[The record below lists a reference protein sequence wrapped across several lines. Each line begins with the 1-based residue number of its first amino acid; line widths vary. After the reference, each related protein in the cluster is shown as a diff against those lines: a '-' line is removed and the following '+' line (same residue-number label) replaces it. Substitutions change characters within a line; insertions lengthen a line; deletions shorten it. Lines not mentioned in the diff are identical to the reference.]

1 MSQSPDHDELR
12 TVAELLEKKAAKLG
26 KKPFV
31 HFKDETYSY
40 ADLDRKSS
48 AVANALHE
56 RGIGQGDILS
66 VYLYNRPE
74 YLFTIFAAAK
84 LGAIFAPVDTRRT
97 GEFLESALTE
107 TNSDVI
113 IVDEDTHQDYEQ
125 IRDRVPAK
133 TIEVFAGNQ
142 IPASTYEPYGD
153 FLGANPNTPQK
164 VDVDGSD
171 TFSVNYAQRLT
182 PDQPN
187 GIRLPHYSYV
197 NTGRTVAHQV
207 LNLSDDDCI
216 FTTQPLFGNYAIQV
230 GLFGALVAEAE
241 FAFEKRFDQ
250 RQFWQ
255 WTRNHQASVLLYV
268 GRTLSVL
275 LNEESRSG
283 INNPIEY
290 AFGNGFGYDSGT
302 EVLTDFEDRF
312 DITVLE
318 MYGTTLT
325 SSLGTANRPHDR
337 KLGTAGR
344 PLDGVTVKIV
354 NDNDW
359 IVPEGVHGE
368 IVVRSDQPNTMA
380 HGIYGNPTL
389 SDKIDH
395 NRWIHTGDL
404 GYKDEDGYV
413 VFISNKAHSIRLGR
427 IGSPISSLEIES
439 VIESHPQVAESA
451 VVEVV
456 NKDGEKD
463 IKAVIV
469 PERDATVSPLD
480 VITHS
485 EHHLSHQK
493 LPRYIEIR
501 KELPRTATGKIE
513 KTDLRGVD
521 PLHDIWDRE
530 RGYEWSR

>member
-1 MSQSPDHDELR
+1 MRQSPDQEGFR
-12 TVAELLEKKAAKLG
+12 TAGELLEEKAEQLG

-40 ADLDRKSS
+40 SDIDRKSS
-48 AVANALHE
+48 AVADRLRE
-56 RGIGQGDILS
+56 RGIGQGDIIG

-84 LGAIFAPVDTRRT
+84 LGAMFAPIDTRRT
-97 GEFLESALTE
+97 GEFLERALTE
-107 TNSDVI
+107 TKSEVI
-113 IVDEDTHQDYEQ
+113 IVDEDTRKEYEK
-125 IRDRVPAK
+125 IRDEVP
-133 TIEVFAGNQ
+133 TNIIEIFAGPQ
-142 IPASTYEPYGD
+142 DVPSTYEPYSN
-153 FLGANPNTPQK
+153 FLDGNPDSHRGVEVN
-164 VDVDGSD
+164 GSD

-197 NTGRTVAHQV
+197 NTGRTVAQQV
-207 LNLSDDDCI
+207 LDLSGNDCI

-250 RQFWQ
+250 SQYWQ
-255 WTRNHQASVLLYV
+255 WTRDHQASVMLYV

-275 LNEESRSG
+275 LNEQSG
-283 INNPIEY
+283 GTENPLEY

-302 EVLTDFEDRF
+302 EVLTAFEENF

-325 SSLGTANRPHDR
+325 GSLAAANRPHDR

-344 PLDGVTVKIV
+344 PLDGITVEIV
-354 NDNDW
+354 DDNDW

-368 IVVRSDQPNTMA
+368 ILVRSDQPNTMA
-380 HGIYGNPTL
+380 HGIYGNASL
-389 SDKIDH
+389 SNRINR

-413 VFISNKAHSIRLGR
+413 VFTSNKAHSIRLGR

-439 VIESHPQVAESA
+439 VIKSHPAVADSA

-456 NKDGEKD
+456 TENGKSD
-463 IKAVIV
+463 IKAVVV
-469 PERDATVSPLD
+469 PERESNVGPLD
-480 VITHS
+480 IITHS
-485 EHHLSHQK
+485 EQQLSHQK
-493 LPRYIEIR
+493 LPRYIEFR
-501 KELPRTATGKIE
+501 DELPRKPTGKIE
-513 KTDLRGVD
+513 KKELQDENALT
-521 PLHDIWDRE
+521 DIWDRE